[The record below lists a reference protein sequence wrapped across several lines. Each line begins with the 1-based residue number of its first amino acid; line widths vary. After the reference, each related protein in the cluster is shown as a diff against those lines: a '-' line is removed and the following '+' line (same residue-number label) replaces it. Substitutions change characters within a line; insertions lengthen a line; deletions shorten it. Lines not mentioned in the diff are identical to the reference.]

1 MTRSSLLF
9 VLAAML
15 SVQSLLGAT
24 SGDSIRNKEI
34 DEITVFGGL
43 SKMFALPMVVV
54 DKKTIDASSF
64 FSPADALRRET
75 GISLVRDAVWATSL
89 NVRGLSEQR
98 LIVMADGDR
107 IQTATDHSAALS
119 VFDLNNVERVEVIKG
134 ASSVLYGTG
143 AMGGVVNF
151 VTQRPTYTSIPQ
163 TNGNVETGFNTA
175 NNLWTNGINL
185 QFSTNQWYLGVNGSF
200 RTADNIRTPGGTL
213 PNSQF
218 HDASWGLRGG
228 IMYSPNQEVLVNYQ
242 HFTGWDIGL
251 PGGRSFPTTAAARY
265 KGVDRDQLSG
275 EYILSDISP
284 ELKKVSFKLYTQS
297 ITRDVELK
305 PADHTVTMFPSSN
318 NITSGVKLSSDWKF
332 TDFHNLILG
341 AEGWQRNA
349 YTSRLTIKQTSD
361 STSIGTGDQPTP
373 KVHMLDL
380 GAFAHYSWKII
391 PGRWTLNAGLRL
403 DYIRTSND
411 SAFSPLYQYKSSG
424 DKISYVKNL
433 ARRVTFAS
441 SVHQDIAYAAHVDVV
456 YNPAFGQQLALSL
469 ANSYRA
475 ASIEERFKL
484 IELSGPKHVGNPDLK
499 PEKGMFS
506 DLNYTFSASRFRL
519 KADVYANYL
528 NDLITERYG
537 TYTYINASGN
547 STTEQAYVNVNV
559 SKALFLGA
567 ELEGKWKINDLFSLL
582 ANASYTRARDIDA
595 NDFLPQIPPMS
606 GYASFDYQSK
616 KQLGASFSALW
627 AARQNE
633 NAAAETATAG
643 HIVYNMNV
651 HSGNIVLNE
660 SQLQLFAGVDNI
672 LDTAY
677 MDHLSTTRGILKLEP
692 GRNIYLKARLAW

>member
-1 MTRSSLLF
+1 MTKFSFTFALGVIFSAQF
-9 VLAAML
+9 VFAA
-15 SVQSLLGAT
+15 V

-34 DEITVFGGL
+34 EEVTVFGGL
-43 SKMFALPMVVV
+43 SKFFSLPMVVV
-54 DKKTIDASSF
+54 DKKTIEASSF

-119 VFDLNNVERVEVIKG
+119 VFDMNTIEKIEVIKG

-151 VTQRPTYTSIPQ
+151 VTQRPTYTSTPQ

-185 QFSTNQWYLGVNGSF
+185 QFSTNQWYLGLNGSF
-200 RTADNIRTPGGTL
+200 RTAGNIRTPGGTL

-627 AARQNE
+627 AVRQNE
-633 NAAAETATAG
+633 NAADETATAG

-677 MDHLSTTRGILKLEP
+677 MDHLSTTRGVLKLEP